1 MNFYNHPSLT
11 NPVFSFMTMT
21 LETEPT
27 KLSLHEEHLQKGA
40 RMGDFGGW
48 LVPLF
53 YSSIMEE
60 HTAVRTKAG
69 VFDISHMGEFLV
81 EGPGALACLEKNLPR
96 RITPVKLGQAIYMPL
111 LNDRGGMADDIIVYR
126 MAEQKFLIIVNAGN
140 IEKDFA
146 WFKIRVS
153 QGVTLTDLSDE
164 MGLLALQGP
173 LSQTIL
179 LECFGAFYK
188 DLRRFHYKDFEGG
201 VIARTGYTGEDGYEI
216 MIPKHK
222 LKQVWDVLFRVG
234 AKHGLLPIGFGAR
247 DTLRLEAAM
256 PLYGHE
262 LTDVI
267 TPLEA
272 DLEWAVDLT
281 KEGFPGSAILKKQ
294 KQTGILKKRI
304 GFEMTERGIP
314 RQGFEIQK
322 NGKAIGTVTSG
333 SFIPTT
339 GKNIGMAYVTAA
351 EAKAGNTIDVM
362 VRAKP
367 VKAVIVSLPFYS
379 RKE

>member
-1 MNFYNHPSLT
+1 
-11 NPVFSFMTMT
+11 MTMT
-21 LETEPT
+21 LGTEPT
-27 KLSLHEEHLQKGA
+27 KLPLHEEHLRKGA

-53 YSSIMEE
+53 YTSIMEE

-69 VFDISHMGEFLV
+69 IFDISHMGEFLV
-81 EGPGALACLEKNLPR
+81 EGPNAVAWLESQLPR
-96 RITPVKLGQAIYMPL
+96 RVTPVKLSQAIYMPL
-111 LNDRGGMADDIIVYR
+111 VNDQGGMVDDIIVYR
-126 MAEQKFLIIVNAGN
+126 MMEQKFLIIVNAGN

-146 WFKIRVS
+146 WFNARLTA
-153 QGVTLTDLSDE
+153 GVKLTDLSDG

-201 VIARTGYTGEDGYEI
+201 MIARTGYTGEDGYEI
-216 MIPKHK
+216 MVPKAK

-234 AKHGLLPIGFGAR
+234 EKHGMLPIGFGAR

-262 LTDVI
+262 LNDEL

-272 DLEWAVDLT
+272 DLAWAIDFS
-281 KEGFPGSAILKKQ
+281 KDRFPGSDILKKQ
-294 KQTGILKKRI
+294 KQAGVQKKRI
-304 GFEMTERGIP
+304 GFELIERGIP

-322 NGKAIGTVTSG
+322 EGAVIGAVTSG

-339 GKNIGMAYVTAA
+339 GKNIGMAYVIAT
-351 EAKAGNTIDVM
+351 EAQPGNVLDVM
-362 VRAKP
+362 IRGKA
-367 VKAVIVSLPFYS
+367 VKATVVSLPFYK
-379 RKE
+379 RNG

>member
-1 MNFYNHPSLT
+1 
-11 NPVFSFMTMT
+11 MTMA

-27 KLSLHEEHLQKGA
+27 KLPLHEEHLQKGA

-53 YSSIMEE
+53 YTSIMEE
-60 HTAVRTKAG
+60 HTAVRTRAG
-69 VFDISHMGEFLV
+69 IFDISHMGEFLV
-81 EGPGALACLEKNLPR
+81 EGPGVLNYLEKNLPR
-96 RITPVKLGQAIYMPL
+96 RIALVKLGQAIYMPL
-111 LNDRGGMADDIIVYR
+111 VNDQGGMVDDIIVYR

-140 IEKDFA
+140 IKKDFA
-146 WFKIRVS
+146 WFKARVK
-153 QGVTLTDLSDE
+153 QGVTLTDLSDT

-173 LSQTIL
+173 SSQTIL

-188 DLRRFHYKDFEGG
+188 DLRRFHYRDFEGG

-216 MIPKHK
+216 MVPKHK

-234 AKHGLLPIGFGAR
+234 AKHGLLPVGFGAR

-262 LTDVI
+262 LTDEL

-272 DLEWAVDLT
+272 NLEWAIDLT
-281 KEGFPGSAILKKQ
+281 KDEFPGNAVLKKQ
-294 KQTGILKKRI
+294 KQAGVLKKRV

-322 NGKAIGTVTSG
+322 DGKTIGRVTSG

-351 EAKAGNTIDVM
+351 EAKTGNAIDVI
-362 VRAKP
+362 VRGKP
-367 VKAVIVSLPFYS
+367 VKAVLVSLPFYK
-379 RKE
+379 RKG

>member
-1 MNFYNHPSLT
+1 
-11 NPVFSFMTMT
+11 MTMT

-27 KLSLHEEHLQKGA
+27 KLPLHEEHLRKGA

-53 YSSIMEE
+53 YTSIMEE

-69 VFDISHMGEFLV
+69 VFDISHMGEFFV
-81 EGPGALACLEKNLPR
+81 EGPGALDYLEKNLPR
-96 RITPVKLGQAIYMPL
+96 RITPVKFGQAIYMPL
-111 LNDRGGMADDIIVYR
+111 VNDQGGMVDDIIVYR
-126 MAEQKFLIIVNAGN
+126 MQEQKFLIIVNAGN
-140 IEKDFA
+140 VQKDFA
-146 WFKIRVS
+146 WFKARVP
-153 QGVTLTDLSDE
+153 QGVTLTDKSDE

-173 LSQTIL
+173 LSQTVL

-216 MIPKHK
+216 MVPKPK
-222 LKQVWDVLFRVG
+222 LQAIWDVLFRVG
-234 AKHGLLPIGFGAR
+234 AKHGLLPVGFGAR

-262 LTDVI
+262 LNDEL

-272 DLEWAVDLT
+272 DLEWAIDLT
-281 KEGFPGSAILKKQ
+281 KEFPGSSVLKKQ
-294 KQTGILKKRI
+294 KASGIRKKRV
-304 GFEMTERGIP
+304 GFEMIERGIP

-322 NGKAIGTVTSG
+322 NGKTIGSVTSG

-351 EAKAGNTIDVM
+351 ETTIGNAIDVM
-362 VRAKP
+362 VRGKA
-367 VKAVIVSLPFYS
+367 VKAVLVSLPFYK
-379 RKE
+379 RKG

>member
-1 MNFYNHPSLT
+1 
-11 NPVFSFMTMT
+11 
-21 LETEPT
+21 
-27 KLSLHEEHLQKGA
+27 
-40 RMGDFGGW
+40 MGDFGGW

-60 HTAVRTKAG
+60 HAAVRTRAG
-69 VFDISHMGEFLV
+69 IFDISHMGEFLV
-81 EGPGALACLEKNLPR
+81 EGPGALAYLEKNLPR
-96 RITPVKLGQAIYMPL
+96 RISPVKFGQAIYMPL
-111 LNDRGGMADDIIVYR
+111 VSDQGGMVDDIIVYR

-140 IEKDFA
+140 IEKDLA
-146 WFKIRVS
+146 WFKARVT
-153 QGVTLTDLSDE
+153 QGATVTDLSDSL
-164 MGLLALQGP
+164 GLLALQGP

-179 LECFGAFYK
+179 VECFGAFYK

-201 VIARTGYTGEDGYEI
+201 MIARTGYTGEDGYEI
-216 MIPKHK
+216 MIPKSK

-234 AKHGLLPIGFGAR
+234 AKHGLLPVGFGAR

-262 LTDVI
+262 LTNEL

-272 DLEWAVDLT
+272 GLDWAIDLT
-281 KEGFPGSAILKKQ
+281 KDVFPGSAILKEQ
-294 KQTGILKKRI
+294 KKTGILKKRI

-322 NGKAIGTVTSG
+322 NGKWIGTVTSG

-339 GKNIGMAYVTAA
+339 GKNIGMAYVTVG
-351 EAKAGNTIDVM
+351 EAKTGNVIDVM
-362 VRAKP
+362 VRGKP
-367 VKAVIVSLPFYS
+367 VKAAVVSLPFYK
-379 RKE
+379 RKG

>member
-1 MNFYNHPSLT
+1 
-11 NPVFSFMTMT
+11 MTVN
-21 LETEPT
+21 LESEPNR
-27 KLSLHEEHLQKGA
+27 LPLHEEHLRKGA

-53 YSSIMEE
+53 YTSIMEE
-60 HTAVRTKAG
+60 HAAVRTRVG
-69 VFDISHMGEFLV
+69 IFDISHMGEFLV
-81 EGPGALACLEKNLPR
+81 EGPGALGYLEKNLPR
-96 RITPVKLGQAIYMPL
+96 RMAPLKFGQAIYMPL
-111 LNDRGGMADDIIVYR
+111 VNDRGGMVDDIIVYR
-126 MAEQKFLIIVNAGN
+126 MVDQKFLIIVNAGN

-146 WFKIRVS
+146 WFKARVPE
-153 QGVTLTDLSDE
+153 GVTLTDLSGE
-164 MGLLALQGP
+164 MGLLAIQGP

-188 DLRRFHYKDFEGG
+188 DLRRFYYKDFEGG
-201 VIARTGYTGEDGYEI
+201 IIARTGYTGEDGYEI

-222 LKQVWDVLFRVG
+222 LKPVWEVLFRVG
-234 AKHGLLPIGFGAR
+234 EKHGLLPVGFGAR

-262 LTDVI
+262 LTNEI

-272 DLEWAVDLT
+272 DLGWAVDLS
-281 KEGFPGSAILKKQ
+281 KENFPGCAVLRKQ
-294 KQTGILKKRI
+294 KEEGISKKRI

-322 NGKAIGTVTSG
+322 AGKTIGAVTSG

-339 GKNIGMAYVTAA
+339 GKNIGMGYVVAA
-351 EAKAGNTIDVM
+351 EAKPGNVLEVI
-362 VRAKP
+362 VRGKP
-367 VKAVIVSLPFYS
+367 VKAVVVSLPFY
-379 RKE
+379 RKKV

>member
-1 MNFYNHPSLT
+1 
-11 NPVFSFMTMT
+11 MT

-27 KLSLHEEHLQKGA
+27 KLPLHEEHLLKGA

-60 HTAVRTKAG
+60 HAAVRTKAG
-69 VFDISHMGEFLV
+69 VFDISHMGEFII
-81 EGPGALACLEKNLPR
+81 EGPGVLDYLEKNLPR
-96 RITPVKLGQAIYMPL
+96 RVSQLKSSQAIYMPL
-111 LNDRGGMADDIIVYR
+111 VNDQGGMVDDIIVYR

-146 WFKIRVS
+146 WFMSRVMP
-153 QGVTLTDLSDE
+153 GVNLTNLSDE

-173 LSQTIL
+173 FSQTIL
-179 LECFGAFYK
+179 LECFGVFYK

-216 MIPKHK
+216 MVPKRK

-262 LTDVI
+262 LSDEI

-272 DLEWAVDLT
+272 DLEWAIDLT
-281 KEGFPGSAILKKQ
+281 KSEFPGLEILKVQKQ
-294 KQTGILKKRI
+294 KGISKKRV
-304 GFEMTERGIP
+304 GLEMVERGIP
-314 RQGFEIQK
+314 RQGCEIQK
-322 NGKAIGTVTSG
+322 DGKPIGAVTSG

-339 GKNIGMAYVTAA
+339 GKNIAMAYVAA
-351 EAKAGNTIDVM
+351 TEAKVGNAVDVM
-362 VRAKP
+362 VRGKS
-367 VKAVIVSLPFYS
+367 VKAVLVSLPFYK
-379 RKE
+379 RKG

>member
-1 MNFYNHPSLT
+1 
-11 NPVFSFMTMT
+11 MTMT
-21 LETEPT
+21 VETEPQ
-27 KLSLHEEHLQKGA
+27 KLPLHEEHLQKGA

-60 HTAVRTKAG
+60 HAAVRTKAG
-69 VFDISHMGEFLV
+69 LFDISHMGEFLV
-81 EGPGALACLEKNLPR
+81 EGPGALAFLEKNLPR
-96 RITPVKLGQAIYMPL
+96 RITPLKFSQAIYMPL
-111 LNDRGGMADDIIVYR
+111 VNDQGGMVDDIIVYR
-126 MAEQKFLIIVNAGN
+126 MNEQKFLIIVNAGN
-140 IEKDFA
+140 IEKDFQ
-146 WFKIRVS
+146 WFQERVTE
-153 QGVTLTDLSDE
+153 GVTVTDLSHD

-173 LSQTIL
+173 LSRTIL

-216 MIPKHK
+216 MVSKSK
-222 LKQVWDVLFRVG
+222 LKKIWEVLFIVG
-234 AKHGLLPIGFGAR
+234 EKHGMLPIGFGAR

-262 LTDVI
+262 LSDEI

-272 DLEWAVDLT
+272 DLEWAIDLT
-281 KEGFPGSAILKKQ
+281 KEEFPGLEILKKQ
-294 KQTGILKKRI
+294 KQKGIFRKKI
-304 GFEMTERGIP
+304 GFEMVDRGIP

-322 NGKAIGTVTSG
+322 NNNTIGMVTSG

-339 GKNIGMAYVTAA
+339 GKNIGMAYVAA
-351 EAKAGNTIDVM
+351 EESRAGNAIEVM
-362 VRAKP
+362 VRGKP
-367 VKAVIVSLPFYS
+367 VKAVVVSLPFYK
-379 RKE
+379 RKA

>member
-1 MNFYNHPSLT
+1 
-11 NPVFSFMTMT
+11 MTMT

-27 KLSLHEEHLQKGA
+27 KLPLHEEHLRKGA

-53 YSSIMEE
+53 YTSIMEE

-69 VFDISHMGEFLV
+69 IFDISHMGEFIV
-81 EGPGALACLEKNLPR
+81 EGPAALAYLEKNLPR
-96 RITPVKLGQAIYMPL
+96 RVSPMKFSQAIYMPL
-111 LNDRGGMADDIIVYR
+111 VNDQGGMVDDIIVYR

-140 IEKDFA
+140 IEKDFT
-146 WFKIRVS
+146 WFKARVT
-153 QGVTLTDLSDE
+153 QGMTLTNLSDE

-216 MIPKHK
+216 MVPKSK
-222 LKQVWDVLFRVG
+222 LKQVWDVIFRVG

-262 LTDVI
+262 LTDEI

-272 DLEWAVDLT
+272 DLEWAIDLT
-281 KEGFPGSAILKKQ
+281 KGEFPGSAILKKQ
-294 KQTGILKKRI
+294 KTTGIQKKRV
-304 GFEMTERGIP
+304 GFEMTDRGIP

-322 NGKAIGTVTSG
+322 NGKMIGAVTSG

-339 GKNIGMAYVTAA
+339 GKNIGMAYVSVA
-351 EAKAGNTIDVM
+351 EAKTGNTIDVM
-362 VRAKP
+362 VRGKS
-367 VKAVIVSLPFYS
+367 VKAVIVPLPFYK
-379 RKE
+379 RR

>member
-1 MNFYNHPSLT
+1 
-11 NPVFSFMTMT
+11 MTMT
-21 LETEPT
+21 VKTEPT
-27 KLSLHEEHLQKGA
+27 KLPLHEEHLKKGA

-69 VFDISHMGEFLV
+69 IFDISHMGEFLI
-81 EGPGALACLEKNLPR
+81 EGSGALAYLEKNLPR
-96 RITPVKLGQAIYMPL
+96 RITPVQLGQAIYMPL
-111 LNDRGGMADDIIVYR
+111 VNDHGGMVDDIIVYR

-140 IEKDFA
+140 IAKDLA
-146 WFKIRVS
+146 WFKARVTEKVS
-153 QGVTLTDLSDE
+153 VTDMSDK

-201 VIARTGYTGEDGYEI
+201 MIARTGYTGEDGYEI
-216 MIPKHK
+216 MVPKHK
-222 LKQVWDVLFRVG
+222 LKQVWDVIFHVG

-262 LTDVI
+262 LTDDL

-281 KEGFPGSAILKKQ
+281 KNEFPGSKALKKQ
-294 KQTGILKKRI
+294 KETGVKKKRV
-304 GFEMTERGIP
+304 GFEMIERGIP

-322 NGKAIGTVTSG
+322 SGKAIGSVTSG

-351 EAKAGNTIDVM
+351 EAKAGNTINVL
-362 VRAKP
+362 VRGKP
-367 VKAVIVSLPFYS
+367 VKAVIVPLPFYK
-379 RKE
+379 RQ

>member
-1 MNFYNHPSLT
+1 MA
-11 NPVFSFMTMT
+11 MT

-27 KLSLHEEHLQKGA
+27 KLPLHEEHLQKGA

-60 HTAVRTKAG
+60 HAAVRTRAG
-69 VFDISHMGEFLV
+69 IFDISHMGEFIV
-81 EGPGALACLEKNLPR
+81 EGPGALDYLEKNLPR
-96 RITPVKLGQAIYMPL
+96 RIAPLKFSQAIYMPL
-111 LNDRGGMADDIIVYR
+111 VNDWGGMVDDIIVYR
-126 MAEQKFLIIVNAGN
+126 MHEQKFLIIVNAGN
-140 IEKDFA
+140 IEKDLE
-146 WFKIRVS
+146 WFQARVT
-153 QGVTLTDLSDE
+153 QGVTVTDLSHA

-201 VIARTGYTGEDGYEI
+201 VIARTGYTGEDGYE
-216 MIPKHK
+216 MMVPRHK

-262 LTDVI
+262 LNDEI

-272 DLEWAVDLT
+272 DLEWAIDLT
-281 KEGFPGSAILKKQ
+281 KEEFPGIAVLKKQ
-294 KQTGILKKRI
+294 KVTGILKKRV

-322 NGKAIGTVTSG
+322 GGKTIGTVTSG

-339 GKNIGMAYVTAA
+339 GKNIGMAYVAAA
-351 EAKAGNTIDVM
+351 EARIGNAIDVM
-362 VRAKP
+362 VRGKP
-367 VKAVIVSLPFYS
+367 VKAVLVSLPFY
-379 RKE
+379 RKKG

>member
-1 MNFYNHPSLT
+1 
-11 NPVFSFMTMT
+11 V
-21 LETEPT
+21 
-27 KLSLHEEHLQKGA
+27 
-40 RMGDFGGW
+40 
-48 LVPLF
+48 
-53 YSSIMEE
+53 
-60 HTAVRTKAG
+60 
-69 VFDISHMGEFLV
+69 
-81 EGPGALACLEKNLPR
+81 
-96 RITPVKLGQAIYMPL
+96 
-111 LNDRGGMADDIIVYR
+111 NDKGGMVDDIIVYR

-140 IEKDFA
+140 IAKDFA
-146 WFKIRVS
+146 WFKARLS
-153 QGVTLTDLSDE
+153 KEVTLKDLSEE

-216 MIPKHK
+216 MVPKPK

-262 LTDVI
+262 LTDEI

-272 DLEWAVDLT
+272 DLEWAIDLT
-281 KEGFPGSAILKKQ
+281 KDGSPGIAVLKKQ
-294 KQTGILKKRI
+294 KQTGIRKKRI

-322 NGKAIGTVTSG
+322 NGRTIGAVTSG

-339 GKNIGMAYVTAA
+339 GKNIGMAYMSAA
-351 EAKAGNTIDVM
+351 EAKIGNMIDV
-362 VRAKP
+362 VIREKP
-367 VKAVIVSLPFYS
+367 VRAVIVSLPFYR
-379 RKE
+379 RKG

>member
-1 MNFYNHPSLT
+1 
-11 NPVFSFMTMT
+11 MTMT

-27 KLSLHEEHLQKGA
+27 KLSLHEEHLLKGA

-53 YSSIMEE
+53 YTSIMEE
-60 HTAVRTKAG
+60 HAAVRAKAG

-81 EGPGALACLEKNLPR
+81 EGPGTLAYLEKNLPR
-96 RITPVKLGQAIYMPL
+96 RIALVKAGQAIYMPL
-111 LNDRGGMADDIIVYR
+111 VNDKGGMVDDIIVYR

-140 IEKDFA
+140 IAKDFA
-146 WFKIRVS
+146 WFKARLS
-153 QGVTLTDLSDE
+153 KEVTLTDLSEE

-216 MIPKHK
+216 MVPKSK

-234 AKHGLLPIGFGAR
+234 AKLLPIGFGAR

-262 LTDVI
+262 LTDEI

-272 DLEWAVDLT
+272 DLEWAIDLT
-281 KEGFPGSAILKKQ
+281 KDGFPGSVVLKKQ
-294 KQTGILKKRI
+294 KQTGISKKRI

-322 NGKAIGTVTSG
+322 NGKAIGSVTSG

-339 GKNIGMAYVTAA
+339 GKNIGMAYVAAA
-351 EAKAGNTIDVM
+351 EAKIGNTIDVLI
-362 VRAKP
+362 REKP
-367 VKAVIVSLPFYS
+367 VKAVIVSLPFY
-379 RKE
+379 RKRR

>member
-1 MNFYNHPSLT
+1 MTPLFVNAAF
-11 NPVFSFMTMT
+11 FMTMT
-21 LETEPT
+21 LEIEPS
-27 KLSLHEEHLQKGA
+27 KLPLHDEHLRKGA

-53 YSSIMEE
+53 YTSIMEE
-60 HTAVRTKAG
+60 HAAVRTQAG
-69 VFDISHMGEFLV
+69 IFDISHMGEFLV
-81 EGPGALACLEKNLPR
+81 EGSGTLDYLEKILPR
-96 RITPVKLGQAIYMPL
+96 RIAPVKFGQAIYMPL
-111 LNDRGGMADDIIVYR
+111 VNDQGGMVDDIIVYR
-126 MAEQKFLIIVNAGN
+126 MAAQKFLIIVNAGN
-140 IEKDFA
+140 IDKDFS
-146 WFKIRVS
+146 WFQARVP
-153 QGVTLTDLSDE
+153 QNVTLTNRSDT

-216 MIPKHK
+216 MVPKAK

-234 AKHGLLPIGFGAR
+234 EKHGLLPVGFGAR

-262 LTDVI
+262 LNDEL

-281 KEGFPGSAILKKQ
+281 KESFPGNAVLKKQ
-294 KQTGILKKRI
+294 KQNGLQKKRI
-304 GFEMTERGIP
+304 GFEMIERGIP
-314 RQGFEIQK
+314 RQGFELQK
-322 NGKAIGTVTSG
+322 DGKVIGSVTSG

-339 GKNIGMAYVTAA
+339 GKNIGMAYVLAP
-351 EAKAGNTIDVM
+351 EAVVGNRIDVM
-362 VRAKP
+362 IRGKT
-367 VKAVIVSLPFYS
+367 VKAAVVSLPFYK
-379 RKE
+379 RTA

>member
-1 MNFYNHPSLT
+1 
-11 NPVFSFMTMT
+11 MTMT
-21 LETEPT
+21 LETDPT
-27 KLSLHEEHLQKGA
+27 KLPLHEEHLQKGA

-53 YSSIMEE
+53 YTSIMEE
-60 HTAVRTKAG
+60 HTAVRNKAG
-69 VFDISHMGEFLV
+69 IFDISHMGEFLV
-81 EGPGALACLEKNLPR
+81 EGPGSLDYLEKNLPR
-96 RITPVKLGQAIYMPL
+96 RIASVKLSQAIYMPL
-111 LNDRGGMADDIIVYR
+111 INDLGGMVDDIIVYR
-126 MAEQKFLIIVNAGN
+126 MQEQKFLIIVNAGN
-140 IEKDFA
+140 IEKDLA
-146 WFKIRVS
+146 WFQARVTP
-153 QGVTLTDLSDE
+153 GVTVTDLSPE

-216 MIPKHK
+216 MVPKSK
-222 LKQVWDVLFRVG
+222 LRQVWDVLFCVG

-262 LTDVI
+262 LTDEL
-267 TPLEA
+267 TPFEA
-272 DLEWAVDLT
+272 DLGWAIDLT
-281 KEGFPGSAILKKQ
+281 KDEFPGSAVLKKQ
-294 KQTGILKKRI
+294 KTTGISKKRV
-304 GFEMTERGIP
+304 GFEMIERGIP

-322 NGKAIGTVTSG
+322 DGKTIGTVTSG

-339 GKNIGMAYVTAA
+339 GKNIGMAYVTVA
-351 EAKAGNTIDVM
+351 EAKIGNVVDVM
-362 VRAKP
+362 VRGKS
-367 VKAVIVSLPFYS
+367 VKATLVSLPFYKRS
-379 RKE
+379 QG

>member
-1 MNFYNHPSLT
+1 
-11 NPVFSFMTMT
+11 MTMT
-21 LETEPT
+21 LETEPS
-27 KLSLHEEHLQKGA
+27 KLPLHEEHLLKGA

-53 YSSIMEE
+53 YTSIMEE

-69 VFDISHMGEFLV
+69 LFDISHMGEFLV
-81 EGPGALACLEKNLPR
+81 EGPGALSYLEKNLPR
-96 RITPVKLGQAIYMPL
+96 RITPVKFSQAIYMPL
-111 LNDRGGMADDIIVYR
+111 VNDQGGMVDDIIVYR

-140 IEKDFA
+140 IAKDFA
-146 WFKIRVS
+146 WFNARVPRD
-153 QGVTLTDLSDE
+153 VTVTDMSED

-216 MIPKHK
+216 MIPKTK
-222 LKQVWDVLFRVG
+222 LKQVWDILFRVG
-234 AKHGLLPIGFGAR
+234 EKHGLLPIGFGAR

-262 LTDVI
+262 LNDEI

-272 DLEWAVDLT
+272 ALEWAIDLT
-281 KEGFPGSAILKKQ
+281 KHEFPGSTILKNQ
-294 KQTGILKKRI
+294 KLKGVQKKRI
-304 GFEMTERGIP
+304 GLEMTERGIP
-314 RQGFEIQK
+314 RQSFEIQK
-322 NGKAIGTVTSG
+322 NGKTIGSVTSG

-339 GKNIGMAYVTAA
+339 GKNIGMAYVKTA
-351 EAKAGNTIDVM
+351 EAIAGNTIDVM
-362 VRAKP
+362 IREKP
-367 VKAVIVSLPFYS
+367 VKAIVVSLPFYKRS
-379 RKE
+379 QS

>member
-1 MNFYNHPSLT
+1 
-11 NPVFSFMTMT
+11 MTMT
-21 LETEPT
+21 LETEPK
-27 KLSLHEEHLQKGA
+27 KLPLHDEHLRKGA

-53 YSSIMEE
+53 YASIMEE
-60 HTAVRTKAG
+60 HTAVRNKAG
-69 VFDISHMGEFLV
+69 IFDISHMGEFLV
-81 EGPGALACLEKNLPR
+81 EGPGVLDYLEKNLPR
-96 RITPVKLGQAIYMPL
+96 RIAPLQFSQAFYMPL
-111 LNDRGGMADDIIVYR
+111 VNDRGGMIDDIIVYR
-126 MAEQKFLIIVNAGN
+126 MDKQKFLIIVNAGN
-140 IEKDFA
+140 IEKDFE
-146 WFKIRVS
+146 WFNTRVTR
-153 QGVTLTDLSDE
+153 GVTLTDLSHT

-201 VIARTGYTGEDGYEI
+201 IIARTGYTGEDGYEI
-216 MIPKHK
+216 MVPKYK
-222 LKQVWDVLFRVG
+222 LKQVWDVLSRMG

-262 LTDVI
+262 LTDEI

-272 DLEWAVDLT
+272 DLEWAIDLT
-281 KEGFPGSAILKKQ
+281 KDEFPGNAVLKKQ
-294 KQTGILKKRI
+294 KAMGILKKRI
-304 GFEMTERGIP
+304 GFEMIGRGIP

-322 NGKAIGTVTSG
+322 NGKTIGMVTSG

-339 GKNIGMAYVTAA
+339 GKNIGMGYVPAA
-351 EAKAGNTIDVM
+351 EAKTGNAIEVL
-362 VRAKP
+362 VRGKP
-367 VKAVIVSLPFYS
+367 VEAVLVSLPFYK
-379 RKE
+379 RKG

>member
-1 MNFYNHPSLT
+1 
-11 NPVFSFMTMT
+11 MTMT
-21 LETEPT
+21 LETEPA
-27 KLSLHEEHLQKGA
+27 KLPLHEEHLHKGA

-60 HTAVRTKAG
+60 HAAVRTKAG
-69 VFDISHMGEFLV
+69 IFDISHMGEFLV
-81 EGPGALACLEKNLPR
+81 EGPGALDYLEKNLPR
-96 RITPVKLGQAIYMPL
+96 RIAPVKFGQAIYMPL
-111 LNDRGGMADDIIVYR
+111 VNDHGGMVDDIIVYR
-126 MAEQKFLIIVNAGN
+126 MQEQKFLIIVNAGN
-140 IEKDFA
+140 IEKDLA
-146 WFKIRVS
+146 WFKVRVTE
-153 QGVTLTDLSDE
+153 GVTLTDLSDT

-173 LSQTIL
+173 LSPEIII
-179 LECFGAFYK
+179 ECFGAFYK

-216 MIPKHK
+216 MVPKPK

-262 LTDVI
+262 LTDEI

-272 DLEWAVDLT
+272 DLGWAIDLT
-281 KEGFPGSAILKKQ
+281 KDVFPGSAVLKKQ

-304 GFEMTERGIP
+304 GFEMTGRGIP
-314 RQGFEIQK
+314 RQGFEVQQ
-322 NGKAIGTVTSG
+322 NGRTIGTVTSG

-339 GKNIGMAYVTAA
+339 SKNIGMAYVTAA
-351 EAKAGNTIDVM
+351 EATVGNTIDIM
-362 VRAKP
+362 VRDKP
-367 VKAVIVSLPFYS
+367 VKAAVVSLPFYK
-379 RKE
+379 RKG

>member
-1 MNFYNHPSLT
+1 
-11 NPVFSFMTMT
+11 MTMA
-21 LETEPT
+21 LDTEPT
-27 KLSLHEEHLQKGA
+27 KLPLHEEHLRKGA

-60 HTAVRTKAG
+60 HTAVRTQAG

-81 EGPGALACLEKNLPR
+81 EGLGALAYLEKNLPR
-96 RITPVKLGQAIYMPL
+96 RVTSLKFGQARYMPL
-111 LNDRGGMADDIIVYR
+111 VNDQGGMVDDIIVYR

-140 IEKDFA
+140 IGKDFE
-146 WFKIRVS
+146 WFNSRVTS
-153 QGVTLTDLSDE
+153 EVTLTDLSDE

-216 MIPKHK
+216 MVPKHK
-222 LKQVWDVLFRVG
+222 LKQIWDVLFRVG

-262 LTDVI
+262 LTDEL

-272 DLEWAVDLT
+272 DLGWAIDLT
-281 KEGFPGSAILKKQ
+281 KDGFPGSEILKKQ
-294 KQTGILKKRI
+294 QKTGISKKRV
-304 GFEMTERGIP
+304 GFEMTGRGIP

-322 NGKAIGTVTSG
+322 DGKTIGAVTSG

-339 GKNIGMAYVTAA
+339 GKNIGMAYVTASEA
-351 EAKAGNTIDVM
+351 ETGNTIDVM
-362 VRAKP
+362 VRGNP
-367 VKAVIVSLPFYS
+367 VKAVLVSLPFYK